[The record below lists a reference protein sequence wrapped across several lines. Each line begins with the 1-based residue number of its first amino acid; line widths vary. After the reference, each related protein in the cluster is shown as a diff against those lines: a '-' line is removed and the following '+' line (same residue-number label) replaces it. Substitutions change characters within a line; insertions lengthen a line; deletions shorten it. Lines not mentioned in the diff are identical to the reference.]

1 MSLIVKIILLETA
14 FALSAPAADK
24 TQYFVNL
31 NSTLQ
36 LINGISSD
44 HQKLLKYFNG
54 TAIVAFFRISFA
66 QSASVFSNNLAL
78 YLKDLKSF
86 ASFES
91 VLHLLK
97 TSIKF
102 LLFQN
107 NLNYILLD
115 CTLA

>member
-1 MSLIVKIILLETA
+1 MSLIVKIILLESA

-54 TAIVAFFRISFA
+54 TAIVAFFRIS
-66 QSASVFSNNLAL
+66 LAL
-78 YLKDLKSF
+78 FGAGWATVFANNIDLLLKDLKLLLIATSALKLV
-86 ASFES
+86 ASS
-91 VLHLLK
+91 
-97 TSIKF
+97 
-102 LLFQN
+102 
-107 NLNYILLD
+107 LD
-115 CTLA
+115 